1 MKYLKLNKLKSLNLF
16 SVIPYLLVIAYITIK
31 IGSYIQFDN
40 EQLNLFFNST
50 IIKYSIIL
58 YAIVRIFFI
67 IRRLIMEY
75 KKQSCNLDFYDKLT
89 LSVKNALP
97 NFSVKIQKTIA
108 QEITMI
114 YYSLFSY
121 SFKPQKQKHD
131 FTYHINNTSVSMYW
145 VLILITLIEMG
156 VLHLILNNYHLK
168 IASIVLL
175 FVNIYST
182 LFLLAHLNAM
192 KKRFIMFSNNYL
204 KINNGLFVSEI
215 INYNEIDTI
224 LPFNDKIFE
233 NNKVLKIGL
242 IGKLEPHNVIIK
254 LKNEKVFT
262 IFYGLEK
269 RSNLIAFYVDNK
281 LEFEQQ
287 LISKLTVSGS
297 D

>member
-1 MKYLKLNKLKSLNLF
+1 
-16 SVIPYLLVIAYITIK
+16 
-31 IGSYIQFDN
+31 
-40 EQLNLFFNST
+40 
-50 IIKYSIIL
+50 
-58 YAIVRIFFI
+58 
-67 IRRLIMEY
+67 
-75 KKQSCNLDFYDKLT
+75 
-89 LSVKNALP
+89 
-97 NFSVKIQKTIA
+97 
-108 QEITMI
+108 
-114 YYSLFSY
+114 
-121 SFKPQKQKHD
+121 
-131 FTYHINNTSVSMYW
+131 
-145 VLILITLIEMG
+145 
-156 VLHLILNNYHLK
+156 
-168 IASIVLL
+168 
-175 FVNIYST
+175 
-182 LFLLAHLNAM
+182 
-192 KKRFIMFSNNYL
+192 MFSNNYL

-269 RSNLIAFYVDNK
+269 RSNLIAFYVDDK